1 MSDKTFIGIDVAK
14 EWIDVAFFGRP
25 GAVRVVQTEAAIGGW
40 LAGLDPA
47 EVGLV
52 AFEPTGGHERLLAEC
67 LRRRG
72 VAFARA
78 HPNEVT
84 AFRIRR
90 GVKAK
95 TDAIDARL
103 LAEFAALELAGRGL
117 RPLLEA
123 DDELRE
129 LTTRRRQ
136 VIATLHAERCRAA
149 LVRSPIVT
157 ASLDA
162 AVALMAKDLATLDAA
177 IAARI
182 AERAPL
188 ARMAAL
194 LRSLKGVGPV
204 TVATLLAELPELG
217 QLSGKEIAALVGLA
231 PRQRDSGR
239 SHGRATVGHGRPGVR
254 QVLFNVAR
262 AAIRRN
268 QVMRATYE
276 RLVTQNHRPGKVA
289 LTAVMRRMLVILN
302 AIARDGK
309 PWKGAP
315 VTEIAQPA

>member
-1 MSDKTFIGIDVAK
+1 MSDKMFIGIDVAK
-14 EWIDVAFFGRP
+14 DWIDVAFFGRP

-52 AFEPTGGHERLLAEC
+52 AFEPTGGHERLLAE
-67 LRRRG
+67 
-72 VAFARA
+72 
-78 HPNEVT
+78 
-84 AFRIRR
+84 
-90 GVKAK
+90 
-95 TDAIDARL
+95 
-103 LAEFAALELAGRGL
+103 FAALELAGRGL
-117 RPLLEA
+117 RPLIEA

-149 LVRSPIVT
+149 LVRSPIVI

-254 QVLFNVAR
+254 QVLFNGLPSGGPRPDPWVAR

-315 VTEIAQPA
+315 VTEITQPA